1 MNRGSHVT
9 RMVAAAAVALCGAT
23 AASAQ
28 GTAAPGLQ
36 SRPIRMLVPFPPGS
50 AGDVIARALVPTAS
64 EIGRRTIIIDNRG
77 GAAGSIAAELAAK
90 STPDGSTLFFG
101 TTGALAINPAIY
113 ARLPY
118 DPVRDFAGVTLA
130 ATSTYTIVVS
140 PALPVTNL
148 KEYVAYA
155 KARPGE
161 LNLGS
166 SGAGTSVHL
175 SAELFNS
182 VVGIKTIHVPYK
194 GASEALTDLIAGRV
208 HVMFASTS
216 SAVPFVRG
224 GRVKALAITGTE
236 RDPAMPELPTV
247 LETGVADYSSVGF
260 FGVLAP
266 VATPKR
272 VIDDLNETFV
282 AALKTGEVKQKFAA
296 LGVAVAWSTPQAFN
310 DRIKTEKA
318 KWTKVARA
326 IGAHAD

>member
-1 MNRGSHVT
+1 MRIT
-9 RMVAAAAVALCGAT
+9 LAIVAALAFTASTGVYAQAT
-23 AASAQ
+23 ASPQ
-28 GTAAPGLQ
+28 G
-36 SRPIRMLVPFPPGS
+36 RPIRMLVPFPPGS
-50 AGDVIARALVPTAS
+50 AGDVIVRALAPTAS
-64 EIGRRTIIIDNRG
+64 EIGKQTIIIDNRG

-90 STPDGSTLFFG
+90 STPDGATLFFG

-113 ARLPY
+113 PKLAY
-118 DPVRDFAGVTLA
+118 DPVRDFAGVTLC

-140 PALPVTNL
+140 PALPVATL

-155 KARPGE
+155 KARPAE

-182 VVGIKTIHVPYK
+182 VVGIKTTHVPYK

-224 GRVKALAITGTE
+224 AKVKALAITGIE
-236 RDPAMPELPTV
+236 RDPGMPELPTV
-247 LETGVADYSSVGF
+247 QETGVADYNSVGF
-260 FGVLAP
+260 FGVLAS
-266 VATPKR
+266 VATPKAIIAR
-272 VIDDLNETFV
+272 LNETFV
-282 AALKTGEVKQKFAA
+282 TALKTDEVKRKFAS
-296 LGVAVAWSTPQAFN
+296 LGVAVAWSTPEAFGE
-310 DRIKTEKA
+310 RIKTEKA

-326 IGAHAD
+326 IGARAD

>member
-1 MNRGSHVT
+1 MMLRALL
-9 RMVAAAAVALCGAT
+9 AAAIVMSMTSGAFAQAGAT
-23 AASAQ
+23 AQ
-28 GTAAPGLQ
+28 G
-36 SRPIRMLVPFPPGS
+36 RPIRMLVPFPPGS
-50 AGDVIARALVPTAS
+50 AGDVIARALAPMAS
-64 EIGRRTIIIDNRG
+64 EIGRQTIIIDNRG

-113 ARLPY
+113 PKLSY
-118 DPVRDFAGVTLA
+118 DPVRDFAGVTLC

-140 PALPVTNL
+140 PALPVANL

-260 FGVLAP
+260 FGVLVP
-266 VATPKR
+266 VATPR
-272 VIDDLNETFV
+272 AVINRLNETFV
-282 AALKTGEVKQKFAA
+282 AALKTPEVKQKFAA
-296 LGVAVAWSTPQAFN
+296 LGVAVAWSTPEIFSE
-310 DRIKTEKA
+310 RIKVEKA

-326 IGAHAD
+326 IGAQAD

>member
-1 MNRGSHVT
+1 MSHGGHVIKT
-9 RMVAAAAVALCGAT
+9 LVAATFVLCGAT
-23 AASAQ
+23 AACAQ
-28 GTAAPGLQ
+28 STAVPGVQ
-36 SRPIRMLVPFPPGS
+36 SRPIRMLMPFPPGS

-140 PALPVTNL
+140 PALPVANL

-272 VIDDLNETFV
+272 VIDTLNETFV
-282 AALKTGEVKQKFAA
+282 AALKTAEVKQKFAA
-296 LGVAVAWSTPQAFN
+296 LGVAVAWSTPQTFN
-310 DRIKTEKA
+310 ERIKTEKA